1 MELLDFKVLLA
12 VARSGSFSRAAAE
25 LSLTQPSVS
34 ARIAA
39 LEQKLNTKLFTRS
52 SQGVYLTEAGKRLLP
67 YAERCLELIN
77 EAQEVV
83 HYAAAVPRV
92 VIGFTATLA
101 DLFIRPLIL
110 ALKGKSLEI
119 NFLVGYSWELRQ
131 KLLDGVIDV
140 VVGQTGGTQ
149 NGIKSDFLF
158 YDPIVCV
165 TAAKHY
171 LARNKVLHLADV
183 ASAQLVPL
191 GWEAGPNADR
201 LLEHLASYRQAG
213 TAWHTVKSTRI
224 IRRLVLEDNFV
235 SFLPYSVVK
244 NDVKE
249 GRIVQLELKDLP
261 NWELKI
267 AVSYRNRKHY
277 PEHFKLLLNTIEEV
291 SKSFA
296 SDL

>member
-1 MELLDFKVLLA
+1 MELLDFKVLLT

-39 LEQKLNTKLFTRS
+39 LEQKLNTKLFKRS
-52 SQGVYLTEAGKRLLP
+52 SQGAFLTEAGKRLLP

-77 EAQEVV
+77 EAHEIVL
-83 HYAAAVPRV
+83 HATAVPRV
-92 VIGFTATLA
+92 VMGFTATLA

-110 ALKGKSLEI
+110 ALEGKSLEV

-131 KLLDGVIDV
+131 KLLNGIIDV

-149 NGIKSDFLF
+149 SGIKSDFLF
-158 YDPIVCV
+158 YDPIICV
-165 TAAKHY
+165 TAAKHS
-171 LARNKVLHLADV
+171 LANNRTLHLADV
-183 ASAQLVPL
+183 AAERLVPL
-191 GWEAGPNADR
+191 GWEAGPNADQ
-201 LLEHLASYRQAG
+201 LLEHLSPYRQVG

-224 IRRLVLEDNFV
+224 LRQLVLEDNFV

-244 NDVKE
+244 EDVKE
-249 GRIVQLELKDLP
+249 GRIVQLELEGLP

-277 PEHFKLLLNTIEEV
+277 PEHLQVLLRAIKQV
-291 SKSFA
+291 SKNFA
-296 SDL
+296 L

>member
-12 VARSGSFSRAAAE
+12 VAQSGSFSRAAAE

-39 LEQKLNTKLFTRS
+39 LEHKLDTKLFTRS
-52 SQGVYLTEAGKRLLP
+52 SQGASLTESGKRLLP

-77 EAQEVV
+77 EAHEVV

-92 VIGFTATLA
+92 VMGFTATLA

-110 ALKGKSLEI
+110 ALEGKSLEI

-149 NGIKSDFLF
+149 SGIQADFLF

-165 TAAKHY
+165 TAAKHS
-171 LARNKVLHLADV
+171 LVQSKTLHFADI
-183 ASAQLVPL
+183 ATAKLLPL
-191 GWEAGPNADR
+191 GWEAGPSADQ
-201 LLEHLASYRQAG
+201 LLEHLSPYRQVG
-213 TAWHTVKSTRI
+213 IAWHTVKSTRI
-224 IRRLVLEDNFV
+224 LRQLVLEDDFI
-235 SFLPYSVVK
+235 SLLPYSVIK

-249 GRIVQLELKDLP
+249 GRIVQLELEDLP
-261 NWELKI
+261 KWELKI
-267 AVSYRNRKHY
+267 AVSYRNRKRY
-277 PEHFKLLLNTIEEV
+277 SEHFQLLLKTIKQV
-291 SKSFA
+291 SKNLA
-296 SDL
+296 S

>member
-1 MELLDFKVLLA
+1 MELLDFRVLLT

-39 LEQKLNTKLFTRS
+39 LEQKLDTKLFTRS
-52 SQGVYLTEAGKRLLP
+52 SQGASLTEAGKRLLP

-77 EAQEVV
+77 EAHEVV

-110 ALKGKSLEI
+110 ALEGKSLEI

-149 NGIKSDFLF
+149 NGIRSEFLF
-158 YDPIVCV
+158 YDPIICV
-165 TAAKHY
+165 TAAKHS
-171 LARNKVLHLADV
+171 LAQSKTLHLADV
-183 ASAQLVPL
+183 AATQLVPL
-191 GWEAGPNADR
+191 GWEAGPNADQ
-201 LLEHLASYRQAG
+201 LLEHLSPYRQSG

-224 IRRLVLEDNFV
+224 LRQLVLEDNFV

-249 GRIVQLELKDLP
+249 GRIVKLELEGLP

-267 AVSYRNRKHY
+267 AISYRNRKSY
-277 PEHFKLLLNTIEEV
+277 PEHFQLLLKIVKQV
-291 SKSFA
+291 SKGFA
-296 SDL
+296 L